1 MKEVEIN
8 REKKICEVTYI
19 GGIVNLLLIIFKFTA
34 GILGRSSA
42 MIADAVHSFS
52 DFVTDVIVIAFVKIS
67 GKPKDVNHDYGH
79 GKFETLAT
87 LLIGTILFFVGIGI
101 AYNGISA
108 IISVINGAVLPSPG
122 IIALIGALASIISKE
137 ILFRYT
143 VVQGKKL
150 NSDAVIAN
158 AWHHR
163 SDAFSSIATAIG
175 ITGAILLGDRW
186 TVLDPLAG
194 VLVSFFILKTALGL
208 IKPSLDELL
217 EKSLPQSTEE
227 DIVRFADGIEGVSNL
242 HNLRTR
248 KIGNYCAIEFSVCM
262 DSNVILKD
270 AHIAITQIE
279 NNLRQKYGNK
289 SHIMIHVEPLHNIS
303 TK

>member
-1 MKEVEIN
+1 MSKQEIN

-19 GGIVNLLLIIFKFTA
+19 GGIVNILLIIFKFTA
-34 GILGRSSA
+34 GFLGRSSA
-42 MIADAVHSFS
+42 MMADAVHSFS

-87 LLIGTILFFVGIGI
+87 LLIGTILLFVGIGI
-101 AYNGISA
+101 AYNGIST
-108 IISVINGAVLPSPG
+108 IISVMNGAVLPSPG
-122 IIALIGALASIISKE
+122 IIALIGAFASIISKE

-143 VVQGKKL
+143 VVRGKKL

-163 SDAFSSIATAIG
+163 SDAFSSIATAVG
-175 ITGAILLGDRW
+175 ITGAILLGNRW

-194 VLVSFFILKTALGL
+194 VLVSFFILKTALEL

-227 DIVRFADGIEGVSNL
+227 DIERLTYGVEGVTNL
-242 HNLRTR
+242 HNLKTR
-248 KIGNYCAIEFSVCM
+248 KIGDYCAIEFSVCM
-262 DSNVILKD
+262 DGNIIL
-270 AHIAITQIE
+270 AEIHIIITKIE
-279 NNLRQKYGNK
+279 NLLREKYGEK
-289 SHIMIHVEPLHNIS
+289 SHIIIHVEPLDSIRI
-303 TK
+303 K

>member
-1 MKEVEIN
+1 MSKQEIN

-19 GGIVNLLLIIFKFTA
+19 GGIVNILLIIFKFTA
-34 GILGRSSA
+34 GFLGRSSA
-42 MIADAVHSFS
+42 MMADAVHSFS

-87 LLIGTILFFVGIGI
+87 LLIGTILLFVGIGI

-108 IISVINGAVLPSPG
+108 IISVMNGAVLPSPG
-122 IIALIGALASIISKE
+122 IIALIGAFASIISKE

-163 SDAFSSIATAIG
+163 SDAFSSIATAVG
-175 ITGAILLGDRW
+175 ITGAILLGNRW

-194 VLVSFFILKTALGL
+194 VLVSFFILKTALAL

-227 DIVRFADGIEGVSNL
+227 DIERLTYGVEGVTNL
-242 HNLRTR
+242 HNLKTR
-248 KIGNYCAIEFSVCM
+248 KIGDYCAIEFSVCM
-262 DSNVILKD
+262 DGNIIL
-270 AHIAITQIE
+270 AEIHIIITKIE
-279 NNLRQKYGNK
+279 NLLREKYGEK
-289 SHIMIHVEPLHNIS
+289 SHIIIHVEPLDSIRI
-303 TK
+303 K

>member
-1 MKEVEIN
+1 MNKQEIN

-19 GGIVNLLLIIFKFTA
+19 GGIVNILLIIFKFTA
-34 GILGRSSA
+34 GFLGRSSA
-42 MIADAVHSFS
+42 MMADAVHSFS

-87 LLIGTILFFVGIGI
+87 LLIGTILLFVGIGI

-108 IISVINGAVLPSPG
+108 IISVMNGAVLPSPG
-122 IIALIGALASIISKE
+122 IIALIGAFASIISKE

-163 SDAFSSIATAIG
+163 SDAFSSIATAVG
-175 ITGAILLGDRW
+175 ITGAILLGNRW

-227 DIVRFADGIEGVSNL
+227 DIERLTYGVEGVTNL
-242 HNLRTR
+242 HNLKTR
-248 KIGNYCAIEFSVCM
+248 KIGDYCAIEFSVCM
-262 DSNVILKD
+262 DRNIIL
-270 AHIAITQIE
+270 AETHIIITKIE
-279 NNLRQKYGNK
+279 NLLRDKYGKK
-289 SHIMIHVEPLHNIS
+289 SHIIIHVEPLDSIRI
-303 TK
+303 K

>member
-1 MKEVEIN
+1 MKEAEIN

-67 GKPKDVNHDYGH
+67 GKPKDANHDYGH

-87 LLIGTILFFVGIGI
+87 LLIGTILLFVGIGI
-101 AYNGISA
+101 AYNGINA

-122 IIALIGALASIISKE
+122 IIALIGAFASIISKE

-163 SDAFSSIATAIG
+163 SDAFSSIATAVG
-175 ITGAILLGDRW
+175 ITGAILFGNTW

-227 DIVRFADGIEGVSNL
+227 EIERLTYSVEGVTNL
-242 HNLRTR
+242 HNLKTR
-248 KIGNYCAIEFSVCM
+248 KIGDYCAIEFSVCM
-262 DSNVILKD
+262 DGNIILAKT
-270 AHIAITQIE
+270 HIIITKIE
-279 NNLRQKYGNK
+279 NMLREKYGEK
-289 SHIMIHVEPLHNIS
+289 SHIIIHVEPLDSIRI
-303 TK
+303 K

>member
-87 LLIGTILFFVGIGI
+87 LLIGTILLFVGIGI

-122 IIALIGALASIISKE
+122 IIALIGAFASIISKE

-143 VVQGKKL
+143 VIHGKKL

-163 SDAFSSIATAIG
+163 SDAFSSIGTAIG

-208 IKPSLDELL
+208 IKV
-217 EKSLPQSTEE
+217 T
-227 DIVRFADGIEGVSNL
+227 G
-242 HNLRTR
+242 
-248 KIGNYCAIEFSVCM
+248 KISSAI
-262 DSNVILKD
+262 N
-270 AHIAITQIE
+270 
-279 NNLRQKYGNK
+279 RR
-289 SHIMIHVEPLHNIS
+289 
-303 TK
+303 